1 MKELKSWLLENIDI
15 KIISIFLAI
24 ILWLY
29 VASGENPIIE
39 TFINASLTTKN
50 LREDLVIKEFP
61 TNVSVGIKGP
71 KNIIT
76 NISSDQIVGIVDFA
90 EIGKPGIYKLKV
102 EVVPPKNIGVIRV
115 IPPEVNVEVER
126 ILTKTVEVEYS

>member
-15 KIISIFLAI
+15 KIISILLAI

-50 LREDLVIKEFP
+50 LL
-61 TNVSVGIKGP
+61 
-71 KNIIT
+71 
-76 NISSDQIVGIVDFA
+76 
-90 EIGKPGIYKLKV
+90 
-102 EVVPPKNIGVIRV
+102 
-115 IPPEVNVEVER
+115 
-126 ILTKTVEVEYS
+126 